1 METFIHKI
9 NRIMA
14 ELSGASLIFLTIF
27 ILIDIVGR
35 IISKPVFGASE
46 MAIFIMI
53 IAVYLSL
60 SYCEEKKGHLRVKIL
75 FSHVS
80 PKCKK
85 MLNLLTYFIEFITLG
100 IILYSVGKYGLST
113 YKNKEAIQGLVPLVI
128 YPVILVIF
136 ISCIFYWIQ
145 VGLNFLEKFKE

>member
-1 METFIHKI
+1 MKPFIHKI

-14 ELSGASLIFLTIF
+14 DLSGASLIFVTIF

-53 IAVYLSL
+53 IAVYLGL
-60 SYCEEKKGHLRVKIL
+60 SYCEEKKGHLRVNIL
-75 FSHVS
+75 FSYVS

-85 MLNLLTYFIEFITLG
+85 ILNLLSYFIEFITLG
-100 IILYSVGKYGLST
+100 IVVYSVGKYGLSA
-113 YKNKEAIQGLVPLVI
+113 YKNK
-128 YPVILVIF
+128 
-136 ISCIFYWIQ
+136 
-145 VGLNFLEKFKE
+145 